1 MVLEALD
8 LGITQVPVDRGTVT
22 GADEAVDQ
30 LIRPVEAL
38 PNPLDLVHRRSRN
51 PMTRYPP
58 LFRLFDRPSRES
70 VRARADDALDGVYR
84 VPRRLEVCP
93 RHLRGR

>member
-1 MVLEALD
+1 MVLGAPD
-8 LGITQVPVDRGTVT
+8 LGITQVPVDKGKVT

-30 LIRPVEAL
+30 PIRPVGAL
-38 PNPLDLVHRRSRN
+38 LNPSGLVHRRSRN